1 MEVKEAVILLLTK
14 VLLPTIDV
22 FSDWLFGIQLIL
34 GWSYDPKCSSEFAK
48 NHVNMGIASLVPAT
62 LSTFFHVHH
71 WYHLEK
77 VENGGSGWLKTL
89 PTVLL
94 QVRFSNY
101 ELCFTSLPS
110 GNYVRCS

>member
-1 MEVKEAVILLLTK
+1 MDLKEAVILLLTK
-14 VLLPTIDV
+14 VLFPTIDV

-34 GWSYDPKCSSEFAK
+34 GWSYDPKCSSDFAK

-77 VENGGSGWLKTL
+77 VENGGSGRLKTL

-94 QVRFSNY
+94 QVRFSY
-101 ELCFTSLPS
+101 FKYIFYSLS
-110 GNYVRCS
+110 IGII